1 MNNLKNSVTLWDFND
16 AQMNDPSVVNN
27 SRSSVKSLPSKLL
40 ASKGKSLASKRK
52 YTSLPILPKKV
63 SVKKSKA
70 SSKVSSKAS
79 SKASS
84 KVSSK
89 ASSKASSKVSSKAS
103 VKSVKKAPVAITR
116 RISVY
121 TGPLMVRKLNT
132 AEKKQLLSS
141 GFRRYAAKQS
151 PIDEVDFNL
160 ILRNLGFPGYSQNKM
175 EYDKII
181 DFVNIGKNLP
191 LREMAVRSMKKDS
204 KSIKSKVLVGAFK
217 IQNAIQR
224 MKSKSS
230 LNS

>member
-79 SKASS
+79 SK
-84 KVSSK
+84 V
-89 ASSKASSKVSSKAS
+89 SSKASSKVSSKAS

-224 MKSKSS
+224 MKSKI
-230 LNS
+230 

>member
-63 SVKKSKA
+63 SVKK
-70 SSKVSSKAS
+70 